1 MIAKCVV
8 AVVLAGLLAGCGE
21 DDASTTPP
29 VTPSGPY
36 VLVLGTAQDGGFP
49 QIGADHALAR
59 AARKDPSLRRY
70 VASLLIV
77 DPRSGKRWLID
88 ATPDLREQVELAR
101 GHPPNRKLPGQR
113 PPLCEG
119 IFLTHAH
126 MGHYTGLMH
135 LGREAYGAKNMPV
148 IASEEMASF
157 LENNGPWS
165 LLVKLRNIELRTLRA
180 GEAVPLAE
188 DLSVLAIDVPHRAE
202 FTGTFAFVVKGP
214 SKSLLYIPD
223 IDKWEKWDNKIEDE
237 IGAVNYALLDG
248 TFYENG
254 EIPGRDMSLIPHPFI
269 EESLRRFEPLPASER
284 AKVHF
289 THLNHT
295 NPASDPN
302 GAAQRKIKAAGCAVA
317 FDGQVFGL

>member
-1 MIAKCVV
+1 MKRAT
-8 AVVLAGLLAGCGE
+8 VLILGLLTACGE
-21 DDASTTPP
+21 EPAPKPLPDD
-29 VTPSGPY
+29 PY

-59 AARKDPSLRRY
+59 AARRDTTLRRF

-101 GHPPNRKLPGQR
+101 GHPPNRKLPGPR
-113 PPLCEG
+113 PPLFEG

-126 MGHYTGLMH
+126 MGHYTGLIH
-135 LGREAYGAKNMPV
+135 LGREAYGAKDMPV
-148 IASEEMASF
+148 IASDEMATF

-165 LLVKLRNIELRTLRA
+165 LLVELKNIQLRTLRA
-180 GEAVPLAE
+180 GEAVPLAD
-188 DLSVLAIDVPHRAE
+188 DLSVLAIEVPHRSE
-202 FTGTFAFVVKGP
+202 YTGTFGFVIKGP

-223 IDKWEKWDNKIEDE
+223 IDKWEKWTREIEDE
-237 IGAVNYALLDG
+237 IAAVDYALLDG
-248 TFYENG
+248 TFFENG

-269 EESLRRFEPLPASER
+269 EESLRRFAPLPATER
-284 AKVHF
+284 SKVFF

-302 GAAQRKIKAAGCAVA
+302 GAAQRKVKAAGCAVA
-317 FDGQVFGL
+317 ADGQVFGL